1 MNEMEPLRRMASSRS
16 VGIESVAS
24 ANEILSAVADPA
36 LPCLGGS
43 LPMVHRSM
51 ATCKVQKLRI

>member
-1 MNEMEPLRRMASSRS
+1 MASSQS
-16 VGIESVAS
+16 VGIKTVAS

-36 LPCLGGS
+36 LPWLRGS

-51 ATCKVQKLRI
+51 ATCKLQKLRI

>member
-1 MNEMEPLRRMASSRS
+1 MASSRS
-16 VGIESVAS
+16 VGIKSVAS

-43 LPMVHRSM
+43 LPMVRRFGRD
-51 ATCKVQKLRI
+51 L